1 MEILYVIK
9 EGSRNTNYRISKKTK
24 RWNLGE
30 NRPKRK
36 VLYQDI
42 SRTLPLDATAGY
54 AKIAKQSKQEIG
66 SENISPDNLTYLSY
80 VLGRNYDSARFA
92 KTDVS
97 PREVGIMKREFGEFS
112 QYHQGAGEDA
122 TLDLFQ
128 IFETLP
134 DHSLLII
141 DEVEAS
147 LHPKAQRR
155 LIDFL
160 LKLCRK
166 KSCQIVVSTH
176 SPYILE
182 QLPPQARVLLIP
194 GTKQINVLYGAS
206 VDFAMSRMDDPV
218 HPEMTIFV
226 EDREAE
232 ILLREILV
240 SDDTKEE
247 IISRINIC
255 SVGPANVVQTMGQL
269 GADKKLPYGKSLAVL
284 DGDQETS
291 RGCINLPGKDAPEIL
306 VYIQLKEQTPEWG
319 NLPER
324 FGIGAGTLLADLDD
338 IITDPD
344 HHKWNRKLGD
354 KVRKSYISVWETL
367 AREWVKECL
376 AKEQKDIIY
385 QSIIDIL
392 DS

>member
-1 MEILYVIK
+1 MQYF
-9 EGSRNTNYRISKKTK
+9 
-24 RWNLGE
+24 
-30 NRPKRK
+30 
-36 VLYQDI
+36 
-42 SRTLPLDATAGY
+42 
-54 AKIAKQSKQEIG
+54 
-66 SENISPDNLTYLSY
+66 SY
-80 VLGRNYDSARFA
+80 VLGRNYASARFA

-97 PREVGIMKREFGEFS
+97 PRAVGIIKREFGEFS

-128 IFETLP
+128 IFENLP

-182 QLPPQARVLLIP
+182 QLPPQARVLLVP
-194 GTKQINVLYGAS
+194 GTKEINVLYGAS
-206 VDFAMSRMDDPV
+206 VEFAMSRMDDPV

-226 EDREAE
+226 EDKEAE

-240 SDDTKEE
+240 SDDTKED

-255 SVGPANVVQTMGQL
+255 SVGLANVVQIMGQL

-284 DGDQETS
+284 DGDQEIS
-291 RGCINLPGKDAPEIL
+291 KGCIIL
-306 VYIQLKEQTPEWG
+306 
-319 NLPER
+319 
-324 FGIGAGTLLADLDD
+324 
-338 IITDPD
+338 
-344 HHKWNRKLGD
+344 
-354 KVRKSYISVWETL
+354 
-367 AREWVKECL
+367 
-376 AKEQKDIIY
+376 IY
-385 QSIIDIL
+385 QVKMHQK
-392 DS
+392 